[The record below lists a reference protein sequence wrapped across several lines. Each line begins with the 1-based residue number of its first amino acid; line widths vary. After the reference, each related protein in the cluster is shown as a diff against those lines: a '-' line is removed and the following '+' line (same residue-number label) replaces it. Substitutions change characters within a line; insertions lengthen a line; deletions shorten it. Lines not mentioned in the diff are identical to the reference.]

1 MVSVSYHDTVNVLQ
15 GMSKKLSS
23 GGETKTV
30 PFGRVEWAELLV
42 KSGAVPFISVAQD
55 GTNSAALPLMRANG
69 RLEPLANW
77 YNFTWEPLGEPFG
90 EPAGLPDPHLV
101 QAIAADL
108 RSHTHRVTLWPV
120 PDEHGT
126 ASALETAFTNAG
138 WSVRREACD
147 HNHVLEVGGR
157 SFDEYWASRSGR
169 MRTTLKR
176 KAKKVDVILHD
187 RFNADAWAAYEE
199 IYRHSWKPEEGDAA
213 MLRAFAEQEGAAG
226 RIRLAVAAHDGL
238 PVAAQF
244 WTAES
249 GTAYIHK
256 LAHLEEHKHLSAGT
270 TLTAA
275 LFKHVIDEDRVTLVD
290 FGTGNDPYKSDWM
303 EIDRPRYRLDCLDP
317 CQPKA
322 WPALAKRTLLG

>member
-23 GGETKTV
+23 DGETKTV

-42 KSGAVPFISVAQD
+42 RSGAVPFIAMAQD
-55 GTNSAALPLMRANG
+55 GSDSAALPLMRANG

-77 YNFTWEPLGEPFG
+77 YNFTWGPMGLLDAPL
-90 EPAGLPDPHLV
+90 L
-101 QAIAADL
+101 QAIATGL
-108 RSHTHRVTLWPV
+108 RSHTHRVTLWPL

-126 ASALETAFTNAG
+126 ASALETAFTSAG
-138 WSVRREACD
+138 WSVGREAYD
-147 HNHVLEVGGR
+147 HNHVLDVGGR
-157 SFDEYWASRSGR
+157 SFDEYWANRSGR

-176 KAKKVDVILHD
+176 KAKKVDVALHD
-187 RFNADAWAAYEE
+187 RFDADAWAAYEE
-199 IYRHSWKPEEGDAA
+199 IYRQSWKPEEGDPV
-213 MLRAFAEQEGAAG
+213 MLRAFARQEGAAG
-226 RIRLAVAAHDGL
+226 RIRLAVAAYDGL

-244 WTAES
+244 WTVES

-256 LAHLEEHKHLSAGT
+256 LAHLEENKNLSAGT
-270 TLTAA
+270 TLTAT
-275 LFKHVIDEDRVTLVD
+275 LFRRVIDEDRVTLVD

-317 CQPKA
+317 HQPKA
-322 WPALAKRTLLG
+322 WPALVKGALRG